1 MRNWIKKIPEN
12 PKISCIIT
20 YEEKVVQPKK
30 TMVEYQLSP
39 TNNSTVTQQVSLTL
53 EDMEPSLRTATSSNA
68 SSCTSTATQAIALIS
83 ANIQFQTLT
92 SSSSSPSPLNLNNG
106 SPSAENV
113 WKKRNLENSVVIP
126 ETQVAKSKKQI

>member
-30 TMVEYQLSP
+30 TTVEYQLSP
-39 TNNSTVTQQVSLTL
+39 TNNGTVTQQVSLTL

-92 SSSSSPSPLNLNNG
+92 SSSLSPSPLNNG